1 MRGDDTIGTQIAV
14 LTAGA
19 GFIAVLKDDKERVR
33 PLENLRARV
42 PNGGTEKHLSLA
54 TIALNHRFVSLA
66 DRRVYLLVPCQ
77 MLEDILVMSVG

>member
-1 MRGDDTIGTQIAV
+1 M

-19 GFIAVLKDDKERVR
+19 GFIAALKDDKERVR

-42 PNGGTEKHLSLA
+42 PNGGAEKHLPLA

-66 DRRVYLLVPCQ
+66 YRRVCLLVPGQ
-77 MLEDILVMSVG
+77 MLENILVMSVG